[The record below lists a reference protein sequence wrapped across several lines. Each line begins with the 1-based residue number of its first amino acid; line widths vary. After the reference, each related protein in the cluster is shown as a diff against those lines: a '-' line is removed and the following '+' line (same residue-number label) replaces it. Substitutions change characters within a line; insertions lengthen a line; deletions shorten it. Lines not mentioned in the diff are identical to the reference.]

1 MRKGKLGIS
10 LVFYAVLAFVLAF
23 LRQTTLCFLVLG
35 FVLVAERDEWTSRQ
49 VMQASFLSLV
59 GSVVSGVLGI
69 FDVLE
74 RIPLAGYLFTGVFS
88 FIDGIVSLI
97 ILIFVIVALVKV
109 AKGQDA
115 NLPLLSSLANRAFGI
130 VTQKV
135 YTTTP
140 PAGGQPQQPYPYN
153 QAPQAPY
160 QQPAQAPN
168 GQPAQQPQQPT
179 NQNPQQ

>member
-35 FVLVAERDEWTSRQ
+35 LVLVAERDEWTSRQ
-49 VMQASFLSLV
+49 VMQATFLSLL
-59 GSVVSGVLGI
+59 GSIVSAVLGI

-74 RIPLAGYLFTGVFS
+74 RIPLAGVFFSGVFG
-88 FIDGIVSLI
+88 FIDSIVSLI
-97 ILIFVIVALVKV
+97 ILIFVIIALVKV

-135 YTTTP
+135 YTTAA
-140 PAGGQPQQPYPYN
+140 PASQPQQPYNYN
-153 QAPQAPY
+153 
-160 QQPAQAPN
+160 QAPN
-168 GQPAQQPQQPT
+168 GQPVQPQPPAQT
-179 NQNPQQ
+179 NNSQNPQQ